1 MTAIADLPD
10 IRPSLLL
17 DFANSG
23 RVDPRIQ
30 CTRASS
36 ATCFGPDGKLRTVA
50 ANTPRIDYD
59 PATGKCFGLLV
70 EEARSNLLRQS
81 SMLSDTAWVK
91 SEVLVT
97 PSDTQN
103 ALGLDFIKLTPISGT
118 YKTIN
123 QTLSTAISDNQ
134 IVTFSVFAKAGE
146 LNTIRLGVRDKAN
159 FITAG
164 HFNLLTGEASRQEIT
179 GKYLGDGWWRVT
191 LSGTNVSSGST
202 TPLVHIYSINNGNVA
217 TPGDGVSGL
226 YIAAPQLELGAYATS
241 YIPTAGT
248 TATRA
253 ADSVGLD
260 LPRGMHKGSAV
271 LNETRVGP
279 PYIEHC
285 FPMFLGTDATG
296 SISDYIG
303 APYVRQGSTSVTR
316 SGYIR
321 ANSLGSESYSVTT
334 EGTGIA
340 YGVMHKT
347 AISWTKGRLAIS
359 FNNGGAAFSKIPE
372 AELPLFSRLAFSR
385 KFVNY
390 DNSVGGATVI
400 HRLYLYS
407 TAVSDTQLQRLTA

>member
-23 RVDPRIQ
+23 RVDPRIE

-36 ATCFGPDGKLRTVA
+36 ATCWGPDGKLRTVP

-59 PATGKCFGLLV
+59 PATGKCLGLLV
-70 EEARSNLLRQS
+70 EEARTNLLRQS
-81 SMLSDTAWVK
+81 SLLSDTAWGK
-91 SEVLVT
+91 SDVLVT

-103 ALGLDFIKLTPISGT
+103 ALGLGFIKLTPISGT

-123 QTLSTAISDNQ
+123 QPLYMAISDNQ

-146 LNTIRLGVRDKAN
+146 LNTIRLGVANKASSI
-159 FITAG
+159 ITG

-191 LSGTNVSSGST
+191 LSGTDMSSGSA
-202 TPLVHIYSINNGNVA
+202 TPRVHIYSINNGDA
-217 TPGDGVSGL
+217 TTPGDGVSGL

-271 LNETRVGP
+271 LNETRIGSSSSG
-279 PYIEHC
+279 HT
-285 FPMFLGTDATG
+285 FPMFLGTDNTG
-296 SISDYIG
+296 FISDYIG
-303 APYVRQGSTSVTR
+303 APYVRQGSTAATR
-316 SGYIR
+316 SVYIK
-321 ANSLGSESYSVTT
+321 AEILGPESYSLTT
-334 EGTGIA
+334 GGAGNE

-347 AISWTKGRLAIS
+347 AISWAKGRLAIN
-359 FNNGGAAFSKIPE
+359 FNNGVTAFSEITE
-372 AELPLFSRLAFSR
+372 AELPLFRRLAFSR
-385 KFVNY
+385 KFSSY
-390 DNSVGGATVI
+390 DTSAAGATVI

-407 TAVSDTQLQRLTA
+407 TVVSDTQLKRLTA

>member
-23 RVDPRIQ
+23 RVDPRIE

-59 PATGKCFGLLV
+59 PATGKCLGLLV
-70 EEARSNLLRQS
+70 EEARPNLLRQS

-123 QTLSTAISDNQ
+123 QALSTAISDSQ

-146 LNTIRLGVRDKAN
+146 MNTIRLGFRDKAN
-159 FITAG
+159 FIAAG
-164 HFNLLTGEASRQEIT
+164 HFNLLTGEASRQEMT

-191 LSGTNVSSGST
+191 LSGMNVSSGSA
-202 TPLVHIYSINNGNVA
+202 TPLVHIYSINNGDVT

-226 YIAAPQLELGAYATS
+226 YIAAPQLEIGSFPTS
-241 YIPTAGT
+241 YIPTEGA
-248 TATRA
+248 AVTRA
-253 ADSVGLD
+253 ADVLQIAGTSFSSWYRQDEGTVFGQAVSRDTRTAAYARLLEFAGSTTAYKMTLVRSSAATRWNAEVVYEGVSNIFGSAGLGNVDGDLVGLAYKRD
-260 LPRGMHKGSAV
+260 DFASASRGNPSVREAKSGEV
-271 LNETRVGP
+271 PGITRL
-279 PYIEHC
+279 I
-285 FPMFLGTDATG
+285 LGGTASG
-296 SISDYIG
+296 AGLINGHISK
-303 APYVRQGSTSVTR
+303 
-316 SGYIR
+316 
-321 ANSLGSESYSVTT
+321 
-334 EGTGIA
+334 IA
-340 YGVMHKT
+340 YYPK
-347 AISWTKGRLAIS
+347 RLTNA
-359 FNNGGAAFSKIPE
+359 
-372 AELPLFSRLAFSR
+372 
-385 KFVNY
+385 
-390 DNSVGGATVI
+390 
-400 HRLYLYS
+400 
-407 TAVSDTQLQRLTA
+407 QLQRLTA

>member
-23 RVDPRIQ
+23 RVDPRIE
-30 CTRASS
+30 CTRASA
-36 ATCFGPDGKLRTVA
+36 ATCFGPDGKLRVVP

-59 PATGKCFGLLV
+59 PATGKCLGLLV
-70 EEARSNLLRQS
+70 EEVRRNLLRQP

-123 QTLSTAISDNQ
+123 QALSTAISDNQ

-146 LNTIRLGVRDKAN
+146 MNTIRLGFRDKAN

-191 LSGTNVSSGST
+191 LSGMNVSSGSA
-202 TPLVHIYSINNGNVA
+202 TPLVHIYSINNGDVT

-226 YIAAPQLELGAYATS
+226 YIAAPQLEIGSFPTS
-241 YIPTAGT
+241 YIPTEGA
-248 TATRA
+248 AVTRA
-253 ADSVGLD
+253 ADKVSV
-260 LPRGMHKGSAV
+260 
-271 LNETRVGP
+271 
-279 PYIEHC
+279 PYTTAGAGALFVHGRYDVAAPSTFFSVRARSE
-285 FPMFLGTDATG
+285 GNG
-296 SISDYIG
+296 YIG
-303 APYVRQGSTSVTR
+303 TPHCLTSGAVARSSYVR
-316 SGYIR
+316 
-321 ANSLGSESYSVTT
+321 
-334 EGTGIA
+334 
-340 YGVMHKT
+340 
-347 AISWTKGRLAIS
+347 
-359 FNNGGAAFSKIPE
+359 NNGGSPSIAVASGMNISTGLYKSVISWNGKNFASSSNGTISNSMTH
-372 AELPLFSRLAFSR
+372 ELEFPICTHIDLCTASSSGPVLGASHIFQI
-385 KFVNY
+385 
-390 DNSVGGATVI
+390 VGYGA
-400 HRLYLYS
+400 
-407 TAVSDTQLQRLTA
+407 QLSPQNMQRLTA